1 MRDLLD
7 FICIIQREL
16 KEFNS
21 VIVTVRDYRGDI
33 HHLLFS
39 KDQDIVR
46 KCIFMANSIGDDH
59 RVISMKCRY

>member
-33 HHLLFS
+33 HHLIFG

-46 KCIFMANSIGDDH
+46 NCVFMANCLGDGH